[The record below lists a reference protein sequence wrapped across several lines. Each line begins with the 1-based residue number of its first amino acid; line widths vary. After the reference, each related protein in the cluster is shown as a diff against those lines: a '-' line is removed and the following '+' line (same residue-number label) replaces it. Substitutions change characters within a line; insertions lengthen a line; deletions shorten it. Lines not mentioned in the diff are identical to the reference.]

1 MSLGKKLTAM
11 VPARVVL
18 AMMTS
23 LGVVTIY
30 MVRINLSMGIIAM
43 VHTVSASD
51 EAAHHTRTVPYCLK
65 YRQTDEKDT
74 NNTSFTTTT
83 ETHDSYNVSIS
94 TTLPD
99 TAEYSY
105 DYNLTMKELEDKMFL
120 TSGQR
125 GTVLAAFFY
134 GYFVTGLLGGRLAE
148 LYGTKLVLGG
158 SVFLGSIL
166 TLLTPIAARFHYWAL
181 IALRAAMGLGQGVA
195 YPSMHA
201 MIARWVPPLEKPRFT
216 AFVFLSSCLGI
227 IVTMPMCGLIIDS
240 LGWPYIFYVSGALSL
255 LWLGVWMRF
264 MYETPADHPRIS
276 KEERDYILEGIK
288 EGTAGKKPSRV
299 PWKQMLGSL
308 SFWAI
313 IVCHV
318 GNMFGWTLLATQL
331 PTFMNSVLGFSIKSN
346 GALSSL
352 PFLARYLGGNCISWL
367 GDWILTRGWLSLLA
381 TRRVFTLVGL
391 CIPALMLAVVG
402 YVGCNSTA
410 AIALL
415 CVGTFFNGA
424 QVPGYIS
431 NMQDIAPNLA
441 GTLLGASTT
450 VAYMLSM
457 LSPIVVGVLTPD
469 QSPGQWQS
477 AFWVAT
483 AVYVSAAVF
492 FCFCCSAELQQWN
505 FGDRD
510 DAEAGG
516 AKEESKVLL
525 QEREKGRVP
534 TDADEEDAK
543 KSAS

>member
-1 MSLGKKLTAM
+1 MSLVKKWTAM
-11 VPARVVL
+11 MPTRVVL

-23 LGVVTIY
+23 LGVVMIY

-43 VHTVSASD
+43 VQTVSASD
-51 EAAHHTRTVPYCLK
+51 EAAHHTRTVPYCLQR
-65 YRQTDEKDT
+65 RQTDDNT
-74 NNTSFTTTT
+74 N
-83 ETHDSYNVSIS
+83 DNVSFS
-94 TTLPD
+94 TAAETLSNYNIGDSTELPD
-99 TAEYSY
+99 AAEYSY
-105 DYNLTMKELEDKMFL
+105 EYNLTMEELGDKMFL

-125 GTVLAAFFY
+125 GAVLAAFFY
-134 GYFVTGLLGGRLAE
+134 GYFLTGVLGGRLAE

-158 SVFLGSIL
+158 SVFLSSIL
-166 TLLTPIAARFHYWAL
+166 TLLTPIAARTHYGAL
-181 IALRAAMGLGQGVA
+181 IALRAVMGLGQGVS

-240 LGWPYIFYVSGALSL
+240 LGWPYIFYVSGTLSL
-255 LWLGVWMRF
+255 LWLGIWARF

-299 PWKQMLGSL
+299 PWKQMGGSL

-331 PTFMNSVLGFSIKSN
+331 PTFMSSVLGFSIKSN

-352 PFLARYLGGNCISWL
+352 PFLARYLGGNGLSWL

-391 CIPALMLAVVG
+391 CIPALMLAAVG

-410 AIALL
+410 ALALL

-424 QVPGYIS
+424 QVPGYVS

-441 GTLLGASTT
+441 
-450 VAYMLSM
+450 
-457 LSPIVVGVLTPD
+457 
-469 QSPGQWQS
+469 
-477 AFWVAT
+477 
-483 AVYVSAAVF
+483 
-492 FCFCCSAELQQWN
+492 
-505 FGDRD
+505 
-510 DAEAGG
+510 
-516 AKEESKVLL
+516 ES
-525 QEREKGRVP
+525 
-534 TDADEEDAK
+534 
-543 KSAS
+543 

>member
-1 MSLGKKLTAM
+1 MSLVKKLTAM

-83 ETHDSYNVSIS
+83 ETYASYNVSIS

-105 DYNLTMKELEDKMFL
+105 DYNLTMKELENKMFL

-166 TLLTPIAARFHYWAL
+166 TLLTPIAAHTHYWAL

-381 TRRVFTLVGL
+381 TRRVFTLIGL

-424 QVPGYIS
+424 QVPGHSAWSFHDGSLYAVHVVPDRGGRSDSRPESWAVAVRFLGS
-431 NMQDIAPNLA
+431 NCCLRQRRR
-441 GTLLGASTT
+441 LLLLLLFGGASA
-450 VAYMLSM
+450 VELR
-457 LSPIVVGVLTPD
+457 
-469 QSPGQWQS
+469 GQ
-477 AFWVAT
+477 
-483 AVYVSAAVF
+483 
-492 FCFCCSAELQQWN
+492 
-505 FGDRD
+505 R
-510 DAEAGG
+510 
-516 AKEESKVLL
+516 
-525 QEREKGRVP
+525 GRR
-534 TDADEEDAK
+534 
-543 KSAS
+543 SRRC

>member
-1 MSLGKKLTAM
+1 MSLVKKWTAM
-11 VPARVVL
+11 MPTRVVL

-23 LGVVTIY
+23 LGVVMIY

-43 VHTVSASD
+43 VQTVSASD
-51 EAAHHTRTVPYCLK
+51 EAAHHTRTVPYCLQR
-65 YRQTDEKDT
+65 RQTDDNT
-74 NNTSFTTTT
+74 N
-83 ETHDSYNVSIS
+83 DNVSFS
-94 TTLPD
+94 TAAETLSNYNIGDSTELPD
-99 TAEYSY
+99 AAEYSY
-105 DYNLTMKELEDKMFL
+105 EYNLTMEELGDKMFL

-125 GTVLAAFFY
+125 GAVLAAFFY
-134 GYFVTGLLGGRLAE
+134 GYFLTGVLGGRLAE

-158 SVFLGSIL
+158 SVFLSSIL
-166 TLLTPIAARFHYWAL
+166 TLLTPIAARTHYGAL
-181 IALRAAMGLGQGVA
+181 IALRAVMGLGQGVS

-240 LGWPYIFYVSGALSL
+240 LGWPYIFYVSGTLSL
-255 LWLGVWMRF
+255 LWLGIWARF

-299 PWKQMLGSL
+299 PWKQMGGSL

-331 PTFMNSVLGFSIKSN
+331 PTFMSSVLGFSIKSN

-352 PFLARYLGGNCISWL
+352 PFLARYLGGNGLSWL

-391 CIPALMLAVVG
+391 CIPALMLAAVG

-410 AIALL
+410 ALALL

-424 QVPGYIS
+424 QVPGYVS

-450 VAYMLSM
+450 AAHMLSM
-457 LSPIVVGVLTPD
+457 LSPMVVGVLTPD
-469 QSPGQWQS
+469 QSPEQWQS
-477 AFWVAT
+477 AFWVAA
-483 AVYVSAAVF
+483 AVYVSTAVF
-492 FCFCCSAELQQWN
+492 FCLCCSAELQQWN
-505 FGDRD
+505 FGDSED
-510 DAEAGG
+510 VEAEVPQ
-516 AKEESKVLL
+516 EESKVLL
-525 QEREKGRVP
+525 QEKEKGQVA
-534 TDADEEDAK
+534 TEADENSAK
-543 KSAS
+543 KSAT

>member
-1 MSLGKKLTAM
+1 
-11 VPARVVL
+11 
-18 AMMTS
+18 
-23 LGVVTIY
+23 
-30 MVRINLSMGIIAM
+30 
-43 VHTVSASD
+43 
-51 EAAHHTRTVPYCLK
+51 
-65 YRQTDEKDT
+65 
-74 NNTSFTTTT
+74 
-83 ETHDSYNVSIS
+83 
-94 TTLPD
+94 
-99 TAEYSY
+99 
-105 DYNLTMKELEDKMFL
+105 
-120 TSGQR
+120 
-125 GTVLAAFFY
+125 
-134 GYFVTGLLGGRLAE
+134 
-148 LYGTKLVLGG
+148 
-158 SVFLGSIL
+158 
-166 TLLTPIAARFHYWAL
+166 
-181 IALRAAMGLGQGVA
+181 MGLGQGVA

-381 TRRVFTLVGL
+381 TRRVFTL
-391 CIPALMLAVVG
+391 I
-402 YVGCNSTA
+402 
-410 AIALL
+410 
-415 CVGTFFNGA
+415 
-424 QVPGYIS
+424 
-431 NMQDIAPNLA
+431 

-505 FGDRD
+505 FGDRE

-525 QEREKGRVP
+525 QERRRAS
-534 TDADEEDAK
+534 ADRRR
-543 KSAS
+543 

>member
-1 MSLGKKLTAM
+1 MSLVKKWTAM
-11 VPARVVL
+11 MPTRVVL

-23 LGVVTIY
+23 LGVVMIY

-43 VHTVSASD
+43 VQTVSASD
-51 EAAHHTRTVPYCLK
+51 EAAHHTRTVPYCLQR
-65 YRQTDEKDT
+65 RQTDDNT
-74 NNTSFTTTT
+74 N
-83 ETHDSYNVSIS
+83 DNVSFS
-94 TTLPD
+94 TAAETLSNYNIGDSTELPD
-99 TAEYSY
+99 AAEYSY
-105 DYNLTMKELEDKMFL
+105 EYNLTMEELGDKMFL

-125 GTVLAAFFY
+125 GAVLAAFFY
-134 GYFVTGLLGGRLAE
+134 GYFLTGVLGGRLAE

-158 SVFLGSIL
+158 SVFLSSIL
-166 TLLTPIAARFHYWAL
+166 TLLTPIAARTHYGAL
-181 IALRAAMGLGQGVA
+181 IALRAVMGLGQGVS

-240 LGWPYIFYVSGALSL
+240 LGWPYIFYVSGTLSL
-255 LWLGVWMRF
+255 LWLGIWARF

-288 EGTAGKKPSRV
+288 EGTAGKK
-299 PWKQMLGSL
+299 MGGSL

-331 PTFMNSVLGFSIKSN
+331 PTFMSSVLGFSIKSN

-352 PFLARYLGGNCISWL
+352 PFLARYLGGNGLSWL

-391 CIPALMLAVVG
+391 CIPALMLAAVG

-410 AIALL
+410 ALALL

-424 QVPGYIS
+424 QVPGYVS

-450 VAYMLSM
+450 AAHMLSM
-457 LSPIVVGVLTPD
+457 LSPMVVGVLTPD
-469 QSPGQWQS
+469 QSPEQWQS
-477 AFWVAT
+477 AFWVAA
-483 AVYVSAAVF
+483 AVYVSTAVF
-492 FCFCCSAELQQWN
+492 FCLCCSAELQQWN
-505 FGDRD
+505 FGDSED
-510 DAEAGG
+510 VEAEVPQ
-516 AKEESKVLL
+516 EESKVLL
-525 QEREKGRVP
+525 QEKEKGQVA
-534 TDADEEDAK
+534 TEADENSAK
-543 KSAS
+543 KSAT